1 MFFWTCLKETKAQ
14 TSWTDK
20 SGRGRACLGPS
31 LPSSVLPPAPWLA
44 AAVIRRLWELTNSLF
59 VLSDVLEFHFWTLP
73 VLWQNVANV
82 LVLTTEELRV
92 LTSGVSVCLNNRYCF
107 CHQCAQKA
115 WWCRCWAVFSPPPSL
130 GPVYMLLLQWGA
142 GPEWA
147 PQRQARP
154 HSSQLP
160 YLVWAAHV
168 SLVVG
173 FCASA
178 DCGNWESWH
187 FLAWRGIFTLSQT
200 REESLVSLRLFLA

>member
-44 AAVIRRLWELTNSLF
+44 AAVIPRLWELTNSLF

-92 LTSGVSVCLNNRYCF
+92 LTSRVSVCLNNRYCF

-115 WWCRCWAVFSPPPSL
+115 RWCRCWAVFSPLPGACVHAPPTVGGRTRVSTTA
-130 GPVYMLLLQWGA
+130 PGA
-142 GPEWA
+142 P
-147 PQRQARP
+147 P
-154 HSSQLP
+154 QLP
-160 YLVWAAHV
+160 APLPRLGR
-168 SLVVG
+168 SCFFG
-173 FCASA
+173 
-178 DCGNWESWH
+178 SW
-187 FLAWRGIFTLSQT
+187 I
-200 REESLVSLRLFLA
+200 LF